1 MAEDVRVGDQ
11 VEAIVK
17 EAGAGALVELAGFSV
32 LAGAPVWIQPI
43 DLQAEERNGR
53 WSPEILNAAIAEH
66 RWSMV
71 VLSYKFLPADSL
83 AVLEREY
90 EQTDGLASPNG
101 FSYFVYRPRPA
112 S

>member
-1 MAEDVRVGDQ
+1 MPPTSKQLTVAVTGPT
-11 VEAIVK
+11 
-17 EAGAGALVELAGFSV
+17 GTFGFGLVPL
-32 LAGAPVWIQPI
+32 
-43 DLQAEERNGR
+43 LQAEERIGR